1 MSSTTFCAHR
11 RPLTRTE
18 QVTRKLVTHTPPS
31 ELVDA
36 YLGEIAKGYGVA
48 WVPPIESKDDGG
60 DGGDG
65 GLKANTLIPT

>member
-1 MSSTTFCAHR
+1 MCTH
-11 RPLTRTE
+11 
-18 QVTRKLVTHTPPS
+18 QVTRKLVTHTPPA

-48 WVPPIESKDDGG
+48 WVPPSESKDEGG

-65 GLKANTLIPT
+65 GLKASILAPIWTT